1 MHRFILCLTAT
12 LALPTGAFAKCAT
25 EAEIAAFV
33 AAASTNTPAK
43 ALAAGGSMDDALCTQ
58 DKLVAAM
65 APTMGRVIGYKA
77 GLTSKPAQD
86 RFGVS
91 EPVQGVL
98 YENMMVEDGATVPV
112 AFGAIPMVE
121 SDLVLKVGSTD
132 INSAQTPLDVLS
144 AISSVH
150 PFIEL
155 PDMTL
160 AKGEPINAVTLTAI
174 GVAPKL
180 GVLGAGIPV
189 TDAAAMTDALS
200 SMSVTLTNGAG
211 EDVTTAPGKAVLGH
225 PANAVLWLVSKGI
238 ALQEGDLV
246 SVGSFGPLT
255 PAAKMKG
262 GASVTYQG
270 LPGDPT
276 VSVTFSD

>member
-1 MHRFILCLTAT
+1 MRPLILCLTAAF
-12 LALPTGAFAKCAT
+12 ALPTAAFAKCAT
-25 EAEIAAFV
+25 DAEIAAFV
-33 AAASTNTPAK
+33 ASATSNTPAK

-77 GLTSKPAQD
+77 GLTSKPAQE
-86 RFGVS
+86 RFGVT

-98 YENMMVEDGATVPV
+98 YENMMLEDGTTVPV
-112 AFGAIPMVE
+112 SFGAIPMVE
-121 SDLVLKVGSTD
+121 SDLVLKVGSTA
-132 INSAQTPLDVLS
+132 INDAKTLEGVM
-144 AISSVH
+144 AAVSSVH

-189 TDAAAMTDALS
+189 TDATAMTTALGA
-200 SMSVTLTNGAG
+200 MSVTLRNGAD
-211 EDVTTAPGKAVLGH
+211 EEVVTAPGKAVLGH
-225 PANAVLWLVSKGI
+225 PANAVLWLLGKGI
-238 ALQEGDLV
+238 YLKEGDLI

-255 PAAKMKG
+255 PSAKMKG
-262 GASVTYQG
+262 GATATYTG
-270 LPGDPT
+270 LPGDPS
-276 VSVTFSD
+276 VSVTFSE

>member
-1 MHRFILCLTAT
+1 MRALILCLTAT
-12 LALPTGAFAKCAT
+12 LALPATAFAKCASD
-25 EAEIAAFV
+25 AEIAAFV
-33 AAASTNTPAK
+33 ASTTANTPAK

-65 APTMGRVIGYKA
+65 TPTMGRVIGYKA

-86 RFGVS
+86 RFGVT

-98 YENMMVEDGATVPV
+98 YENMMVEDGASVPA

-121 SDLVLKVGSTD
+121 SDLILKVGSTA
-132 INSAQTPLDVLS
+132 INNATTIEGVMAAVST
-144 AISSVH
+144 VH

-189 TDAAAMTDALS
+189 ADPAAMATALGT
-200 SMSVTLTNGAG
+200 MSVTLKNGAG
-211 EDVTTAPGKAVLGH
+211 EDVVTAPGKAVLGH
-225 PANAVLWLVSKGI
+225 PVNAVLWLLGKGVR
-238 ALQEGDLV
+238 LQKGDLI

-255 PAAKMKG
+255 PSAKMKG
-262 GASVTYQG
+262 GASVTYTG

-276 VSVTFSD
+276 ISVTFTQ

>member
-1 MHRFILCLTAT
+1 MRTLAQCLTAT
-12 LALPTGAFAKCAT
+12 LILPTAAQAKSAT
-25 EAEIAAFV
+25 
-33 AAASTNTPAK
+33 

-65 APTMGRVIGYKA
+65 TPTRGPVIGYKA
-77 GLTSKPAQD
+77 GLTSKPAQE
-86 RFGVS
+86 RFGVT

-98 YENMMVEDGATVPV
+98 YENMMLDDGASVPV

-121 SDLVLKVGSTD
+121 SDLVMKVGSTT
-132 INSAQTPLDVLS
+132 INSATTIAEVMS

-155 PDMTL
+155 PDMPL
-160 AKGEPINAVTLTAI
+160 AKGEPINAVPLPAI

-189 TDAAAMTDALS
+189 TDPAAMTAALS

-211 EDVTTAPGKAVLGH
+211 EEIVTAPGKAVLGH

-238 ALQEGDLV
+238 ALEEGDLV

-255 PAAKMKG
+255 P
-262 GASVTYQG
+262 
-270 LPGDPT
+270 
-276 VSVTFSD
+276 FF

>member
-1 MHRFILCLTAT
+1 MRTLVLCLTAAI
-12 LALPTGAFAKCAT
+12 ALPTGVFAKCASD
-25 EAEIAAFV
+25 AEIAAFV
-33 AAASTNTPAK
+33 AAATTNTPAK
-43 ALAAGGSMDDALCTQ
+43 ALAAGGTMDDALCTQ
-58 DKLVAAM
+58 DKLISAM

-86 RFGVS
+86 RFGVT

-121 SDLVLKVGSTD
+121 SDLVLKVGSD
-132 INSAQTPLDVLS
+132 AINSAKTPQDVL
-144 AISSVH
+144 AAVSSVH

-155 PDMTL
+155 PDMTM
-160 AKGEPINAVTLTAI
+160 AKGEPIDAVTLTAI

-189 TDAAAMTDALS
+189 SDPAAMTTALAE
-200 SMSVTLTNGAG
+200 MSVTLQNGAG
-211 EDVTTAPGKAVLGH
+211 EDVVTAPGKAVLGH
-225 PANAVLWLVSKGI
+225 PANAVLWLIGKGI
-238 ALQEGDLV
+238 RLEEGDLV

-255 PAAKMKG
+255 PSAKMKG
-262 GASVTYQG
+262 GATAIYTG
-270 LPGDPT
+270 LPGDPS
-276 VSVTFSD
+276 VSVTFSE